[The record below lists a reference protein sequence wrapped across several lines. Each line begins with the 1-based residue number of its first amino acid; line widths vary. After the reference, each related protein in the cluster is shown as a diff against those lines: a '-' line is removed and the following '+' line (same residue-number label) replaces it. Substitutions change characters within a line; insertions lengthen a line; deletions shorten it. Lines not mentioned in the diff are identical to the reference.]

1 MQRRLEFVKLGDIDL
16 EDTTFCARLEFT
28 DEEIH
33 ALADSIESLGLR
45 NPPGY
50 VRKSRKLV
58 VNYGWHRTLAIKRLG
73 WEEISAFLN
82 YGNASKRTV
91 LG

>member
-1 MQRRLEFVKLGDIDL
+1 MVPLNSERRHRLNPVEIYPVRDACHHRLIQLLQDRSPEDLPKASILFRVWYRIDAYC
-16 EDTTFCARLEFT
+16 TNKPKYPP
-28 DEEIH
+28 H
-33 ALADSIESLGLR
+33 DS
-45 NPPGY
+45 
-50 VRKSRKLV
+50 
-58 VNYGWHRTLAIKRLG
+58 